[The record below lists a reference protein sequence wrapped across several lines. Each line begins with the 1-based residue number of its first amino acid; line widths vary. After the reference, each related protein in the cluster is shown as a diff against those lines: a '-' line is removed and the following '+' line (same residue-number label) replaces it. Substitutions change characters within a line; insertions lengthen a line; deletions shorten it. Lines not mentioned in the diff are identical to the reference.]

1 MQQAA
6 VARREVLVIGD
17 RREDFDDLAGLVR
30 DWPGAKVRRA
40 HGAEDVRF
48 SGGGGV
54 RFFTIRQV
62 LGHGAAR
69 GRYVDHLHLPL
80 SALSDVELIHEVRP
94 CITGRR
100 HGSITFYTDRR

>member
-6 VARREVLVIGD
+6 VARREVLVIGE
-17 RREDFDDLAGLVR
+17 RREDFGDLVGLVR
-30 DWPGAKVRRA
+30 DWPGVEVRQA

-48 SGGGGV
+48 SGGGGI

-62 LGHGAAR
+62 IIYGAAR
-69 GRYVDHLHLPL
+69 GHAVDHLHLPL
-80 SALSDVELIHEVRP
+80 SALGDAELIHAVRP
-94 CITGRR
+94 CISGRR

>member
-1 MQQAA
+1 MQQAG

-30 DWPGAKVRRA
+30 NWPSVKIRRA

-48 SGGGGV
+48 LGGGGI

-62 LGHGAAR
+62 IHGAAR
-69 GRYVDHLHLPL
+69 GRPVDHLHLPL
-80 SALSDVELIHEVRP
+80 SALGDAELIHEVRP
-94 CITGRR
+94 CIATRR